1 MRLHWRLGLG
11 ALVGVGAWVVAVLLG
26 APAPERALIG
36 WNVGAL
42 VYLGF
47 IAQLFLSAGES
58 DVRAAAQLQDE
69 RRGVI
74 LALALLAVLAATGA
88 IVAALLGKAD
98 RPSQTNAEIAALS
111 AVTLITSWLV
121 LQALFASHYAHRHYQ
136 AVTERGED
144 AGFKFPGDPPR
155 GYMDFVYLAIC
166 IGATAQV
173 SDPNVTTSR
182 LRNLVTAHAAISFF
196 YNTAV
201 LAVGINILSG
211 LVGK

>member
-1 MRLHWRLGLG
+1 MKLHWRLGLG
-11 ALVGVGAWVVAVLLG
+11 ALIGVASWAAAILLG

-36 WNVGAL
+36 WNAGAAI
-42 VYLGF
+42 YLLSVWR
-47 IAQLFLSAGES
+47 LFLTADEAH
-58 DVRAAAQLQDE
+58 VRAAAAVQDE

-74 LALALLAVLAATGA
+74 LALALGAVAAALVA
-88 IVAALLGKAD
+88 IVAALVGKGHRSPDA
-98 RPSQTNAEIAALS
+98 SAAIAALS
-111 AVTLITSWLV
+111 ALTLITSWLV
-121 LQALFASHYAHRHYQ
+121 LQSLFASHYAHRHFQ
-136 AVTERGED
+136 AVAEHGEA

-201 LAVGINILSG
+201 LAVGINLLSG

>member
-1 MRLHWRLGLG
+1 MILHWRLGLG
-11 ALVGVGAWVVAVLLG
+11 LAMGLAGWGAAIWLG

-42 VYLGF
+42 IYL
-47 IAQLFLSAGES
+47 AAMWRVFLSAKEE
-58 DVRAAAQLQDE
+58 DVRAAAAVQDE

-74 LALALLAVLAATGA
+74 LALALCAVVAALVA
-88 IVAALLGKAD
+88 IVAALIGKDQRA
-98 RPSQTNAEIAALS
+98 PQTNAEVAGLS
-111 AVTLITSWLV
+111 AFTLITSWLV
-121 LQALFASHYAHRHYQ
+121 LQSLFASHYAHRHFQ
-136 AVTERGED
+136 AVAERGED

-155 GYMDFVYLAIC
+155 SYMDFVYLAIC

-173 SDPNVTTSR
+173 SDPDVATSR

-211 LVGK
+211 LAGK

>member
-1 MRLHWRLGLG
+1 MILHWRLGLG
-11 ALVGVGAWVVAVLLG
+11 LLVGVGAWAAAIWLG

-42 VYLGF
+42 TYLVAVWR
-47 IAQLFLSAGES
+47 IFLTARED
-58 DVRAAAQLQDE
+58 DVRAAAAIQDE

-74 LALALLAVLAATGA
+74 LALALGAVMAALVA
-88 IVAALLGKAD
+88 IVAALIGKD
-98 RPSQTNAEIAALS
+98 HRTPQTGVEIAGLS
-111 AVTLITSWLV
+111 ALTLITSWLV
-121 LQALFASHYAHRHYQ
+121 LQSLFASHYAHRHFQ
-136 AVTERGED
+136 AVSEGGED

-182 LRNLVTAHAAISFF
+182 LRNLVTAHAAMSFF

-211 LVGK
+211 LAGK